1 MDLSTFTPLL
11 TILLGIGLAAAT
23 GFRVFLPFLVAG
35 LAARAG
41 WLPLS
46 SGFEWLASTPA
57 LLMLG
62 SAAAFETLAYYI
74 PGLDHL
80 LDFLATPATI
90 GAGIVVSAAA
100 MADVPP
106 IVMWPVA
113 VIAGGGIA
121 GLMKGS
127 AALVRAQTGLATGGL
142 SNPVVSTF
150 ENAGAILVSVLA
162 ILLPVVCI
170 LGVVALLVW
179 VIRRAGRLVFGAR
192 PKRGDVEL
200 LPRE

>member
-1 MDLSTFTPLL
+1 MNLDALTPLL

-41 WLPLS
+41 WIPLS
-46 SGFEWLASTPA
+46 SGFEWLASAPA
-57 LLMLG
+57 LWILG

-74 PGLDHL
+74 PGVDHL
-80 LDFLATPATI
+80 LDLLATPATI
-90 GAGIVVSAAA
+90 GAGIVVSAAT

-106 IVMWPVA
+106 MVLWPVA

-121 GLMKGS
+121 GLVKGS

-142 SNPVVSTF
+142 GNSAVSTG
-150 ENAGAILVSVLA
+150 ENIGAILISLLA
-162 ILLPVVCI
+162 ILLPVLCI
-170 LGVVALLVW
+170 LAVVALLVW
-179 VIRRAGRLVFGAR
+179 GIRRAGRLVFGAR
-192 PKRGDVEL
+192 PKRGNVEL

>member
-46 SGFEWLASTPA
+46 TGFEWLATTPA

-62 SAAAFETLAYYI
+62 SAAAFETFAYYI
-74 PGLDHL
+74 PGVDHL

-150 ENAGAILVSVLA
+150 ENAGAVLVSVLA
-162 ILLPVVCI
+162 ILLPVICI
-170 LGVVALLVW
+170 LAVVALLVW
-179 VIRRAGRLVFGAR
+179 VIRRAGRLLFGAR